1 MKALHECQGHVAMG
15 RALKVTML
23 SRGVRGKGGKVE
35 KTGGAGHK
43 KTREMLDAEMAD
55 YFATREEI
63 VVMQEKTHAD
73 AAQEQKPVNL
83 CMEELEALS
92 DEAEYGAVDIQEGDM
107 EVDDDDYLIL

>member
-35 KTGGAGHK
+35 MTGGSGHK
-43 KTREMLDAEMAD
+43 KTREMLDAEMAE
-55 YFATREEI
+55 YFATREETVI
-63 VVMQEKTHAD
+63 MQEKTHAD
-73 AAQEQKPVNL
+73 AAQEQKPVDL
-83 CMEELEALS
+83 SMEEPEALS
-92 DEAEYGAVDIQEGDM
+92 DEVEYGSVDIQEGDM

>member
-15 RALKVTML
+15 RALKVTLL

-35 KTGGAGHK
+35 KTGAAGHK

-55 YFATREEI
+55 YFATREET

-73 AAQEQKPVNL
+73 AAQEQKPVDIS
-83 CMEELEALS
+83 MEEVEALS

-107 EVDDDDYLIL
+107 EVDKDDYLIL